1 MGESLTSPTMSARFS
16 LLSRPLF
23 CGGVAGEL
31 WKHQLDGGW
40 FIEAEEELKKLS
52 KVGLGGDGGEWRVE
66 GEVWQE

>member
-1 MGESLTSPTMSARFS
+1 MSARFS

-23 CGGVAGEL
+23 CGG

>member
-40 FIEAEEELKKLS
+40 LIETEEELKKLS
-52 KVGLGGDGGEWRVE
+52 MVGLGGDGGEWRVD
-66 GEVWQE
+66 GVV